1 MLVGGLLVLWVAVMV
16 ARGFARVERIRLRG
30 MLGKP
35 AATPAYLCPRP
46 EDSFWRKALLPLR
59 DAQSWLD
66 VVWCVVGLI
75 TGTAA
80 FSLALAW
87 WAAAAGGLTYW
98 FWERWIPYDPDENTT
113 LAELLGFGEGRHPEI
128 VLNLVIGAFALLT
141 LPLVMRFAAAL
152 HGSLA
157 HVMLSSRAELQQ
169 EVRRVEG
176 GRDAAREAEA
186 ASLRRLE
193 RDIHDGPQQRLVRLT
208 MDLGRARSQL
218 ADDPDRASETI
229 DAALLQARETVDE
242 LRSLSR
248 GIAPPLLV
256 DRGLT
261 AALGELTVR
270 SEVPVEADHRRAGHA
285 AAARRDRGL
294 LRGRRGAHQRRE
306 AQRGHPCVGRCLDG
320 ERRGRGPHRGRRR
333 GRRPPRQGQRPGRA
347 APAGAGGRRP
357 ARGELARGRAD
368 RRLRLPPGRRRMR
381 IVVAD
386 DSLLL
391 REGLQLLLAEAG
403 HEVVAAV
410 GDGPS
415 YVAATLEHRP
425 DVGVVDVR
433 MPPSH
438 TDEGLRAAV
447 EVRRAWPDARIMV
460 LSQYVE
466 VSYADDLLASG
477 DGGVGY
483 LLKDR
488 VSDLD
493 DFLAALATVAD
504 GGTVLDPQVVAQ
516 LMSRRRDPLEGLTPR
531 EREVLGLMAEGR
543 SNAAIAEGLVV
554 TEGAVEKHT
563 QRIFAKLGLLPD
575 DAQHRRVLAVVRF
588 LQAGCG
594 D

>member
-1 MLVGGLLVLWVAVMV
+1 MWCLVGLV
-16 ARGFARVERIRLRG
+16 
-30 MLGKP
+30 
-35 AATPAYLCPRP
+35 
-46 EDSFWRKALLPLR
+46 
-59 DAQSWLD
+59 
-66 VVWCVVGLI
+66 
-75 TGTAA
+75 TGTVA

-128 VLNLVIGAFALLT
+128 VLNLVIGAVALLT
-141 LPLVMRFAAAL
+141 LPLVVRFAAAL

-208 MDLGRARSQL
+208 MDLGRARRQL

-270 SEVPVEADHRRAGHA
+270 SEVPVEATIDVPGHA

-306 AQRGHPCVGRCLDG
+306 AQRGHPRLGRRLDG
-320 ERRGRGPHRGRRR
+320 ERRGRGPDRGRRR
-333 GRRPPRQGQRPGRA
+333 RRCAPRQGQRPGRP
-347 APAGAGGRRP
+347 APAGAGRRRP
-357 ARGELARGRAD
+357 ARGELARGWAD
-368 RRLRLPPGRRRMR
+368 RGLAHPVAAHGHPGRMR

-493 DFLAALATVAD
+493 DFLAALATVAE

-531 EREVLGLMAEGR
+531 EREVLALMAEGR
-543 SNAAIAEGLVV
+543 SNAAIAEALVV

-575 DAQHRRVLAVVRF
+575 DAQHRRVLAVVRYP
-588 LQAGCG
+588 AGRVTRGSVTERVRGPPAVEASPLAAVAVPMVSEWTRVSTDARLDVRCRRRR
-594 D
+594 